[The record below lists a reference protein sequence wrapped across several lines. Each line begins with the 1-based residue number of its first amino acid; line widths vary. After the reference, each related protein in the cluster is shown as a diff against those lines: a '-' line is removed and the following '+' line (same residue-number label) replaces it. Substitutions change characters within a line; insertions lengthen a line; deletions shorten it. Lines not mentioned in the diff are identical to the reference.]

1 MLTKTNLMKT
11 KLLTFS
17 VFLLL
22 MLTSCVSTEDLTYL
36 RNKSPKIEN
45 QVIEAAKP
53 YRLQVNDVVTVNIKT
68 VDEKLVEI
76 FNSNKS
82 TVSPTVENVYFSGYT
97 VDDHGNIRLPV
108 LGEINV
114 LGNTVEEA
122 RIKVET
128 KLLSDYFKKEAQLFV
143 SVKLAGFRF
152 AANGE
157 VNSPGSKVLYQDRVN
172 ILEALANVGDITITG
187 DRKDVKVL
195 RQFPG
200 GIKTYSIDLTDAN
213 AIYSPVFFL
222 QPNDLIYV
230 KPLKQKSWGTGGT
243 GKESLA
249 TIITALS
256 LVTTIFLILKN

>member
-1 MLTKTNLMKT
+1 MLAKTNLMKT

-22 MLTSCVSTEDLTYL
+22 MLTSCVSTQDLTYL
-36 RNKSPKIEN
+36 QNKSPKIEN

-82 TVSPTVENVYFSGYT
+82 TVSPTIENVYFNGYT

-108 LGEINV
+108 LGDLNV

-122 RIKVET
+122 RVKVES
-128 KLLSDYFKKEAQLFV
+128 KLMSDYFKKEAQLYV

-157 VNSPGSKVLYQDRVN
+157 VNNPGSRVLYQDRVN
-172 ILEALANVGDITITG
+172 ILEALANVGDITMTG

-213 AIYSPVFFL
+213 AVYSPVFLL

-243 GKESLA
+243 GRESLA
-249 TIITALS
+249 TIITSLS
-256 LVTTIFLILKN
+256 LITTIFLILKN